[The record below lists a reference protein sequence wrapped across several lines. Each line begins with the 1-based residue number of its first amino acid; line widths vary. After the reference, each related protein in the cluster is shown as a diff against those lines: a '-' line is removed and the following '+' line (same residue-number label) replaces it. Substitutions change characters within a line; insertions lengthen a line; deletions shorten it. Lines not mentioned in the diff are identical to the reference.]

1 MNTAM
6 QAPLQ
11 EIGNLMADIVGGN
24 PDGAFLY
31 AEVEPGAISWGVF
44 IDRGEDIE
52 YFYMSDRL
60 DDALVSLW
68 RAAGPGKEWSGLAY
82 AIVQGAMDV
91 QFYYEDG
98 WKEDEVYFDRSERIL
113 AGRYGDKPIKYPP
126 PPLGTIEL

>member
-11 EIGNLMADIVGGN
+11 EIGSLMAETVGKDG
-24 PDGAFLY
+24 DGAFLY

-44 IDRGEDIE
+44 IDRGADVD
-52 YFYMSDRL
+52 YFYINDRL

-68 RAAGPGKEWSGLAY
+68 RAAEPGKKWSGLAY
-82 AIVQGAMDV
+82 AIVQGSMDV

-98 WKEDEVYFDRSERIL
+98 WKEGEAYFDRSERIL
-113 AGRYGDKPIKYPP
+113 AQRYGNKPIKYPP
-126 PPLGTIEL
+126 PPSDAIEL